1 MSMSPASNPIPD
13 LPTPALI
20 VDLDRVEANLLAGQA
35 YADLH
40 GVALRPHTKTHK
52 SPRFARRQLELGAA
66 GLCVAK
72 LGEAELM
79 ADAGMDDLF
88 MPNTVAGPDKARRAA
103 AMAQRIRFAIGA
115 DHPLQLQA
123 LSDAAAG
130 LARPLEVMIEVDTGA
145 RRGGAP
151 QDAVP
156 GLLQRLRELPGL
168 RARGLYSYEGYTY
181 ELEDKQA
188 MLAGHGQA
196 QKELVELL
204 QRCTELFDG
213 PPVCSMGST
222 PSLLA
227 GVPLQ
232 PGINEIRP
240 GTYAFLDLQ
249 QATWAG
255 GVEGAAA
262 HVLATVVSVQPG
274 RAILDAG
281 SKSLTSDR
289 RRGQSGHGLLV
300 DHGLPVVRLSEE
312 HGVVEGDGVERLRV
326 GQKVRVLMNH
336 VCPVVNLFDEMVLLQ
351 GGQVVEVLPVAARGL
366 LV

>member
-1 MSMSPASNPIPD
+1 MPIPD
-13 LPTPALI
+13 LPTPALL
-20 VDLDRVEANLLAGQA
+20 VDLDRVDANLRHGQA
-35 YADLH
+35 YADEQ

-52 SPRFARRQLELGAA
+52 SPRFARAQVELGAR

-79 ADAGMDDLF
+79 AEAGLDDLF
-88 MPNTVAGPDKARRAA
+88 MPNTVVGADKARRAA
-103 AMAQRIRFAIGA
+103 SLAQRLRFAIGA
-115 DHPLQLQA
+115 DHPAQLEA
-123 LSDAAAG
+123 LSAAAAG
-130 LARPLEVMIEVDTGA
+130 QVRPLEVMVEVDTGA

-151 QDAVP
+151 LQAVP
-156 GLLQRLRELPGL
+156 GLLQRVRDLPGL
-168 RARGLYSYEGYTY
+168 RARGLYSYEGYSY
-181 ELEDKQA
+181 ELEAPEA
-188 MLAGHGQA
+188 MLEGHRRAQA
-196 QKELVELL
+196 DLVAVVD
-204 QRCTELFDG
+204 RCRELFDG

-232 PGINEIRP
+232 PGITEIRP

-249 QATWAG
+249 QAVWAG
-255 GVEGAAA
+255 GVERSAA

-289 RRGQSGHGLLV
+289 RRGQDGHGLLV
-300 DHGLPVVRLSEE
+300 DHGLQVSRLSEE
-312 HGVVEGDGVERLRV
+312 HGVVEGQGAEALRV

-336 VCPVVNLFDEMVLLQ
+336 VCPVVNLFDEMVLVRS
-351 GGQVVEVLPVAARGL
+351 GQVVEVLPVAGRGL